1 MLKALS
7 NTVAQLS
14 EPSLRKILLYSVLL
28 AFASIVI
35 CSGLGWVLL
44 DHFSLLGFGFLDSFL
59 PWIGASLIIVM
70 GLVFFPSTIMLV
82 ASLFSDRI
90 IRAVEE
96 KYYPENIGTVHVPL
110 TSSIKTSLTLIVI
123 ASIVNICLLP
133 FYALGMIL
141 PGLSFIIF
149 YLGNGYLLGRELF
162 ETVAQ
167 RHLPAND
174 ARKLRKQYFLKV
186 LIGGGLITF
195 LATLPLVNLLA
206 PIIGTVLMVHF
217 YHNFNTKN
225 G

>member
-14 EPSLRKILLYSVLL
+14 EPSLRKILFYSVLL
-28 AFASIVI
+28 ALASIVI

-96 KYYPENIGTVHVPL
+96 KYYPENIGSVHVPL
-110 TSSIKTSLTLIVI
+110 TTSIKTSLTLIVI

>member
-1 MLKALS
+1 
-7 NTVAQLS
+7 
-14 EPSLRKILLYSVLL
+14 
-28 AFASIVI
+28 
-35 CSGLGWVLL
+35 
-44 DHFSLLGFGFLDSFL
+44 
-59 PWIGASLIIVM
+59 
-70 GLVFFPSTIMLV
+70 MLV
-82 ASLFSDRI
+82 ASLFSDRV
-90 IRAVEE
+90 IRTVEE
-96 KYYPENIGTVHVPL
+96 KYYPENIGTVHVQL
-110 TSSIKTSLTLIVI
+110 TTSIKTGLTLIVI

-167 RHLPAND
+167 RHLPANE

-186 LIGGGLITF
+186 LIAGGLITF

-217 YHNFNTKN
+217 YHDFNTKN

>member
-1 MLKALS
+1 MLTALF

-14 EPSLRKILLYSVLL
+14 DSSLRKILFYSVLL
-28 AFASIVI
+28 ALASIVV
-35 CSGLGWVLL
+35 CTGLGWVLL
-44 DHFSLLGFGFLDSFL
+44 DQLSILGFGFLDSFL
-59 PWIGASLIIVM
+59 PWIGASLIIAI
-70 GLVFFPSTIMLV
+70 GLVFFPSTIMLI

-90 IRAVEE
+90 IAAVEE
-96 KYYPENIGTVHVPL
+96 KHYPENIGTIHFPL
-110 TSSIKTSLTLIVI
+110 TTSIKTSLTLIVI
-123 ASIVNICLLP
+123 AGVVNICLLP

-167 RHLPAND
+167 RHLPANE

-186 LIGGGLITF
+186 LIAGGLITF

-217 YHNFNTKN
+217 YHDFNTKN

>member
-14 EPSLRKILLYSVLL
+14 EPSLRKILFYSVLL
-28 AFASIVI
+28 ALASIVI
-35 CSGLGWVLL
+35 CSGLGWLLL
-44 DHFSLLGFGFLDSFL
+44 DQFGLLGFGFLDSFL

-123 ASIVNICLLP
+123 ASIVNIFIQSSAMQFAISVIGVLVFVGLTAYDTQNIKNMYYGGDSEEIGSKKALMGALKLYLDFINLFILL
-133 FYALGMIL
+133 LQ
-141 PGLSFIIF
+141 
-149 YLGNGYLLGRELF
+149 LF
-162 ETVAQ
+162 GQ
-167 RHLPAND
+167 R
-174 ARKLRKQYFLKV
+174 R
-186 LIGGGLITF
+186 
-195 LATLPLVNLLA
+195 
-206 PIIGTVLMVHF
+206 
-217 YHNFNTKN
+217 
-225 G
+225 

>member
-14 EPSLRKILLYSVLL
+14 EPSLRKILFYSVLL
-28 AFASIVI
+28 ALASIVI

-110 TSSIKTSLTLIVI
+110 TTSIKTSLTLIVI

-141 PGLSFIIF
+141 PGLSFIVF
-149 YLGNGYLLGRELF
+149 YLGNGYLLGRDLF
-162 ETVAQ
+162 ETVEQ
-167 RHLPAND
+167 RHLPPNE
-174 ARKLRKQYFLKV
+174 ARILRKQYFLKV
-186 LIGGGLITF
+186 LIAGGLITF

-206 PIIGTVLMVHF
+206 PIIGTVLIVHF
-217 YHNFNTKN
+217 YHGFNTKN

>member
-14 EPSLRKILLYSVLL
+14 EPSLRKILFYSVLL
-28 AFASIVI
+28 ALASIVI

>member
-1 MLKALS
+1 MLKALL
-7 NTVAQLS
+7 NTVAHLS
-14 EPSLRKILLYSVLL
+14 EPSLRKILFYSVLL
-28 AFASIVI
+28 ALASIVI

-44 DHFSLLGFGFLDSFL
+44 DQFSILGFGFLDSFL

-82 ASLFSDRI
+82 ASLFSDRV
-90 IRAVEE
+90 IRTVEE
-96 KYYPENIGTVHVPL
+96 KYYPENIGTVHVQL
-110 TSSIKTSLTLIVI
+110 TTSIKTSLTLIVI

-149 YLGNGYLLGRELF
+149 YLVNGYLLGRELF

-167 RHLPAND
+167 RHLPANE

-186 LIGGGLITF
+186 LIAGGLITF

-217 YHNFNTKN
+217 YHDFNTKN

>member
-14 EPSLRKILLYSVLL
+14 EPSLRKILFYSVLL
-28 AFASIVI
+28 ALASIVI

-44 DHFSLLGFGFLDSFL
+44 DQFGLLGFGFLDSFL
-59 PWIGASLIIVM
+59 PWIGASLIIVI

-96 KYYPENIGTVHVPL
+96 KYYPEKIGTVHVPL
-110 TSSIKTSLTLIVI
+110 TTSIKTSLTLIVI

-167 RHLPAND
+167 RHLPAKE

-195 LATLPLVNLLA
+195 LATLPLVNLFA

-217 YHNFNTKN
+217 YHNFNKKN

>member
-14 EPSLRKILLYSVLL
+14 EPSLRKILFYSVLL
-28 AFASIVI
+28 ALASIVI

-44 DHFSLLGFGFLDSFL
+44 DQFGLLVFGFLDSFL

-195 LATLPLVNLLA
+195 LAT
-206 PIIGTVLMVHF
+206 
-217 YHNFNTKN
+217 
-225 G
+225 

>member
-1 MLKALS
+1 
-7 NTVAQLS
+7 
-14 EPSLRKILLYSVLL
+14 
-28 AFASIVI
+28 
-35 CSGLGWVLL
+35 
-44 DHFSLLGFGFLDSFL
+44 
-59 PWIGASLIIVM
+59 
-70 GLVFFPSTIMLV
+70 MLV

-96 KYYPENIGTVHVPL
+96 KYYPEKIGTVHVPL
-110 TSSIKTSLTLIVI
+110 TTSIKTSLTLIVI

-167 RHLPAND
+167 RHLPAKE

-195 LATLPLVNLLA
+195 LATLPLVNLFA

-217 YHNFNTKN
+217 YHNFNKKN